1 MESEGKKM
9 TLHEFLKPLTKRSL
23 DEYVALLLAG
33 GKVYD
38 GKIRDIPAF
47 YILNPYTVKAVEL
60 NWGAQ
65 SLTVALNVPE
75 EGET

>member
-1 MESEGKKM
+1 M

-47 YILNPYTVKAVEL
+47 YILNLYTVKTVEL
-60 NWGAQ
+60 NWSAQ
-65 SLTVALNVPE
+65 SLTIALNVPE